1 MGPRASTTSPTDIDR
16 ALEQGWSGLR
26 RREWR
31 QARDAFQRVLDAE
44 PVSPIAWEGL
54 AIASLC
60 LDDAVRSRSA
70 NERAYREY
78 LDRHDFRGAARVAIQ
93 LAVYHD
99 AYRGE
104 SAIASGWFERARSLL
119 DTVPAAAE
127 HAWLAFWKAHV
138 DIHVHG
144 EVAKGEPS
152 LEDAIRLNEVCNIG
166 GDLALMTRGLRGLM
180 AISEG
185 AVDEGL
191 RRLDEATTEVL
202 AGDLPAPQIV
212 GWTYCYVL
220 DACENVRDFDRAS
233 QWIAH
238 ALESMR
244 ALGVVHQ
251 SGACRSHYV
260 AILTWRGDY
269 AATEHEIETM
279 RRELGD
285 VIPTYAAQ
293 CDIRLGEIRRRQGR
307 LDEAAALLD
316 PLAAQPLAMLS
327 LAALALD
334 RDEPQIAVDL
344 VERYLR
350 RVSDGDRVRRLHGLE
365 LLVRAQLQGDR
376 IEAARTALQECEQVV
391 ARSGTTLMRAMVC
404 ALRAEAEAAEHHFDD
419 ARRGFE
425 DAIDGFDLARAP
437 YEATAA
443 RLRLGEVLVALR
455 RTAPARK
462 TFEAALAG
470 ANRLGARRL
479 AQRAAAGLRWDG
491 PGPPA
496 AARQVEPDPE
506 SGVRGSSGVEG
517 RWPGNVLTGREIE
530 VLALVAQGISNQEI
544 GERLFIS
551 SFTVKRHIA
560 NILTKLD
567 LPTRAAAAAYAIR
580 EGLAR

>member
-1 MGPRASTTSPTDIDR
+1 MGPRASTTPPTDIDR
-16 ALEQGWSGLR
+16 ELEQGWSGLR

-31 QARDAFQRVLDAE
+31 LARDAFQRVLDAE

-54 AIASLC
+54 AIAALC
-60 LDDAVRSRSA
+60 LDDAVGSRSA

-78 LDRHDFRGAARVAIQ
+78 LERHDFRGAARVAIQ

-152 LEDAIRLNEVCNIG
+152 LEHAIRLNEACNIG
-166 GDLALMTRGLRGLM
+166 GDLGLMTRGLRGLM

-191 RRLDEATTEVL
+191 RRLDEATTEML
-202 AGDLPAPQIV
+202 AGDLPDPQIV

-238 ALESMR
+238 ALESIR

-307 LDEAAALLD
+307 LDEAAALLE

-350 RVSDGDRVRRLHGLE
+350 RVSEGDRVRRLHGLE

-376 IEAARTALQECEQVV
+376 IEAARTALRECEEVV
-391 ARSGTTLMRAMVC
+391 ARSGTPLMRAMVG

-419 ARRGFE
+419 ARRRFE

-437 YEATAA
+437 YEAAAA
-443 RLRLGEVLVALR
+443 RLRLGEVLAALR
-455 RTAPARK
+455 REVPARK

-479 AQRAAAGLRWDG
+479 AQRAAAGLRSDG
-491 PGPPA
+491 PGSPA
-496 AARQVEPDPE
+496 AARQVESDPE
-506 SGVRGSSGVEG
+506 SGVRGWSGVEG
-517 RWPGNVLTGREIE
+517 RCSGNVLTTREIE

-567 LPTRAAAAAYAIR
+567 VPTRAAAAAYAIR
-580 EGLAR
+580 EGIAR

>member
-1 MGPRASTTSPTDIDR
+1 MGPHPSTPTDIDR

-26 RREWR
+26 RRDWR
-31 QARDAFQRVLDAE
+31 QARDAFQQVLDAE
-44 PVSPIAWEGL
+44 VDSPVAWEGL
-54 AIASLC
+54 AIAALC

-70 NERAYREY
+70 TERAYREY
-78 LDRHDFRGAARVAIQ
+78 LERHDFCGAARVAIQ
-93 LAVYHD
+93 LAVHHD

-104 SAIASGWFERARSLL
+104 PAIASGWFERARSLL

-127 HAWLAFWKAHV
+127 HAWLAFWKAHL

-144 EVAKGEPS
+144 EVAKGERS
-152 LEDAIRLNEVCNIG
+152 LEDAIRLTEAGNIG
-166 GDLALMTRGLRGLM
+166 GELALMTRGLRGLM

-191 RRLDEATTEVL
+191 RRLDEATTEAL
-202 AGDLPAPQIV
+202 AAELPDPQTV

-233 QWIAH
+233 QWIEH
-238 ALESMR
+238 ALESVR
-244 ALGVVHQ
+244 AFGIVHL

-269 AATEHEIETM
+269 AATEREIERM

-285 VIPTYAAQ
+285 VIPTYSAQ

-316 PLAAQPLAMLS
+316 PMVAQPLAMLS
-327 LAALALD
+327 LAALAVD
-334 RDEPQIAVDL
+334 RDEAQLAVDL
-344 VERYLR
+344 VERYFR
-350 RVSDGDRVRRLHGLE
+350 RVSEGDCVRRLHGLE
-365 LLVRAQLQGDR
+365 LLVRAQLQLGS
-376 IEAARTALQECEQVV
+376 IEAARTALRECEEVV
-391 ARSGTTLMRAMVC
+391 ARSGTPLMRAIVYE
-404 ALRAEAEAAEHHFDD
+404 LRAETEAAEDHLDE
-419 ARRGFE
+419 ARRRFE

-443 RLRLGEVLVALR
+443 RLRLAEVLAALR
-455 RTAPARK
+455 REEPARK
-462 TFEAALAG
+462 TFEAALSG
-470 ANRLGARRL
+470 ANRLGAGRL
-479 AQRAAAGLRWDG
+479 AHRAAEALRSYGQG
-491 PGPPA
+491 PA
-496 AARQVEPDPE
+496 
-506 SGVRGSSGVEG
+506 
-517 RWPGNVLTGREIE
+517 NVLTGREVE

-567 LPTRAAAAAYAIR
+567 VPTRAAAAAHAIR
-580 EGLAR
+580 QGLAR